1 MQAPLTP
8 NVSLRLYVWFLSSKE
23 WSDASFTDVILASED
38 IAPSI
43 PPLSPNSSVLPVD
56 LYSPVDYLSK
66 FWRDS
71 YNSPRTD
78 EKER

>member
-1 MQAPLTP
+1 M
-8 NVSLRLYVWFLSSKE
+8 
-23 WSDASFTDVILASED
+23 ILASED

-43 PPLSPNSSVLPVD
+43 PPLSPDSSVLPVV
-56 LYSPVDYLSK
+56 LYSPVDYLLVSFTNPLPAASGLVKLTNYLSK

>member
-1 MQAPLTP
+1 M
-8 NVSLRLYVWFLSSKE
+8 
-23 WSDASFTDVILASED
+23 ILASED

-43 PPLSPNSSVLPVD
+43 PPLSPDSSVLPVV